1 MLYIYYMLSIIGERV
16 CQKRYFYTI
25 LGDYSQNK
33 RNYTFGTLFVIKYLF
48 TVFCYGK
55 NSCGSCQESWVI
67 FSLKNLC
74 AVYLKSFCSLCL
86 LLLLYAS
93 SCISSVIYFLSC
105 VHQFHLYYTIY
116 IFASNVLRHITVA
129 VMCPST

>member
-1 MLYIYYMLSIIGERV
+1 MLSIIGERV
-16 CQKRYFYTI
+16 CQKRYFNTI

-93 SCISSVIYFLSC
+93 SCKVGA
-105 VHQFHLYYTIY
+105 
-116 IFASNVLRHITVA
+116 IFFENQNARPKLTR
-129 VMCPST
+129 M

>member
-1 MLYIYYMLSIIGERV
+1 MLSIIGERV

-55 NSCGSCQESWVI
+55 NSCGSCHVLSSPRSVRP
-67 FSLKNLC
+67 LC
-74 AVYLKSFCSLCL
+74 DVF
-86 LLLLYAS
+86 
-93 SCISSVIYFLSC
+93 
-105 VHQFHLYYTIY
+105 
-116 IFASNVLRHITVA
+116 
-129 VMCPST
+129 